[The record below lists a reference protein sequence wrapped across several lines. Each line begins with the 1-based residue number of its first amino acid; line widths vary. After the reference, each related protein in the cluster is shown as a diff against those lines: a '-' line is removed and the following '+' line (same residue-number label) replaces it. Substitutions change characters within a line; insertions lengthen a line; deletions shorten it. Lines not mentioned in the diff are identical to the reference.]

1 MYKFIVG
8 TTTVW
13 LGSILL
19 FLSSA
24 SVVADTTSAEDLLS
38 GGWILD
44 SESSE
49 LTFQSIKNGSKIE
62 TSRFA
67 SFSGEVNEQGIA
79 SLIIQLD
86 SVDTAVDLRN
96 VRMRFLFFETFKYPT
111 ATVTARVSAGLL
123 EELSKKR
130 RIKAPVEFD
139 LNLHGEVNT
148 LTVETTISLFADD
161 QLSITSVSPVNISAD
176 LFALTEGVNKL
187 QDTAKVT
194 IVPSGVVSFD
204 FVFSKNNSATG
215 VVETAVVSA
224 ASQSTAAVETIGEFS
239 QEECEGRFEI
249 LSQTGAIFFRS
260 GSAELDSESEPL
272 LRTVLNVINRC
283 PPLRVVVAGH
293 TDSNGS
299 EINNLRLSKARAIS
313 VQSYLA
319 SHGVEEQ
326 RIRALGFGESSPV
339 APNDTQRNKRRNR
352 RIEFAVDNS

>member
-283 PPLRVVVAGH
+283 PSLRVVVAGH